1 MGYFFI
7 YIYIPRYVENNIKD
21 LMIIVKIQKTEI
33 ESIIPMLLEVLE
45 ILRRYNYNL

>member
-21 LMIIVKIQKTEI
+21 LMIIVKIQKTDI
-33 ESIIPMLLEVLE
+33 ECVIP
-45 ILRRYNYNL
+45 IPP